1 MDNESVLTPDHPLAP
16 RNLGKEPS
24 GDGAAQER
32 EHRNNRTGQ
41 PEAIGLIGQH
51 GHIARQPGSIG
62 RIKALTG
69 VHQHHQKTRDDAD
82 IVNEYDSLL
91 IHVVSC
97 INCIKIHYL
106 ADLAKYEPMRPL
118 LSSAAASE
126 KRLECWLPRWEDG
139 AGPIKVH

>member
-1 MDNESVLTPDHPLAP
+1 MKKCH
-16 RNLGKEPS
+16 
-24 GDGAAQER
+24 
-32 EHRNNRTGQ
+32 

-62 RIKALTG
+62 RIKVLTG

-91 IHVVSC
+91 IHVVSY

-106 ADLAKYEPMRPL
+106 ADLAKSEPMRPL
-118 LSSAAASE
+118 LSNAAASE
-126 KRLECWLPRWEDG
+126 KRLECWLPRWGRQNINTPAPDAAVLPRYIRETP
-139 AGPIKVH
+139 AGWLVFLAL